1 MFYAP
6 LENTSTIEMFPYAV
20 RLLFRGYLPTVA
32 TDVFPCRA
40 SSTDNVT
47 MQLRF
52 WSRSNLK
59 HSSSSRASSH
69 RRPAQTWA
77 FVDVVRAGV
86 QPAQMAKQV
95 PLTAPGLI
103 KNQPWQTV
111 KSQKFFA
118 YSHAHTHARTH
129 TPWVRLPVRTLSGN
143 VNQCLRSSKSSSQTV
158 CCIYAPLKVLLR
170 STQNRGIVD
179 VRPLSILVSLCKTFV
194 YCKSRKDAAWRCP
207 ENFCAVKHSAI

>member
-1 MFYAP
+1 M
-6 LENTSTIEMFPYAV
+6 
-20 RLLFRGYLPTVA
+20 
-32 TDVFPCRA
+32 FPCRA

-47 MQLRF
+47 S
-52 WSRSNLK
+52 WDSGVRSNLK

-69 RRPAQTWA
+69 RRAAQTWA
-77 FVDVVRAGV
+77 CVDVVRAGV

-103 KNQPWQTV
+103 KNQPWQTI
-111 KSQKFFA
+111 KSQKCFA

-129 TPWVRLPVRTLSGN
+129 TPWVHPPVRTLSGN
-143 VNQCLRSSKSSSQTV
+143 VNQCLRSCKSSSQTV

-179 VRPLSILVSLCKTFV
+179 VCPLSILCRYV
-194 YCKSRKDAAWRCP
+194 YKSRKDAGDARKTFVQWITQLYST
-207 ENFCAVKHSAI
+207 AVV